1 MISPSEFHS
10 DKGIVLHDVKPSS
23 KRLGPAHRPAQRA
36 AAAPSLPAL
45 PPN

>member
-1 MISPSEFHS
+1 MISHSEFHS
-10 DKGIVLHDVKPSS
+10 DKGTVLHDVKPSS
-23 KRLGPAHRPAQRA
+23 KRFGPTQRA

>member
-1 MISPSEFHS
+1 MISHSDFHS
-10 DKGIVLHDVKPSS
+10 DKGTVLHDVKPSS
-23 KRLGPAHRPAQRA
+23 KRLGRAKRA